1 MWWCVGLVSIVD
13 RFSRD
18 SASTYLDDSG
28 MKHSREKLHVGAA
41 WWRTAARFSGKKVV
55 RCAGCVYA
63 SWCCHLITHQVQG
76 SSSAFTW
83 RLRPMLST
91 FHCACEVQW
100 TPAVSGDQR
109 LQRDI
114 WKTNFRTIWRR
125 LYTAVMAFACT
136 HHYHATKWQ
145 HADLKVYTARL

>member
-1 MWWCVGLVSIVD
+1 MWWCVGLVSIGFLATVLQHTWMIQVW
-13 RFSRD
+13 
-18 SASTYLDDSG
+18 STHARNCMS
-28 MKHSREKLHVGAA
+28 VAA

-100 TPAVSGDQR
+100 MPAVSGDQR

-136 HHYHATKWQ
+136 RHYHATKWQ
-145 HADLKVYTARL
+145 HADLKVYTARLY